1 MKGVLALMTIL
12 GFLGFLGFGS
22 TAAAQNETR
31 AAGEVCT
38 LKIEG
43 MACSACAA
51 LVEKEA
57 LKIDGVKAAKV
68 SQPKGTAEITFDA
81 SKTTPEAIA
90 KLITDKTGFKAEV
103 FETKE

>member
-12 GFLGFLGFGS
+12 GFLGLGS

-31 AAGEVCT
+31 AAGDVCT

-51 LVEKEA
+51 RVEKEA

-68 SQPKGTAEITFDA
+68 SQPKGMAEVTFDA
-81 SKTTPEAIA
+81 SKTSPEVIA
-90 KLITDKTGFKAEV
+90 KAITEKTGFKAEV
-103 FETKE
+103 FGTKK

>member
-12 GFLGFLGFGS
+12 GFLGLGS
-22 TAAAQNETR
+22 AAVAQNAR
-31 AAGEVCT
+31 AAGDVCT

-51 LVEKEA
+51 RVEKEA

-68 SQPKGTAEITFDA
+68 SQPKGLAEVTFDA
-81 SKTTPEAIA
+81 SKTNPEAIA
-90 KLITDKTGFKAEV
+90 KSITDKTGFKAEV
-103 FETKE
+103 SGTKK

>member
-12 GFLGFLGFGS
+12 GFLGFGS
-22 TAAAQNETR
+22 TVVGQNEAR
-31 AAGEVCT
+31 AAGDVCT

-51 LVEKEA
+51 RVEKEA

-68 SQPKGTAEITFDA
+68 SPPKGLAEVTFDA
-81 SKTTPEAIA
+81 SKTNSEAIA
-90 KLITDKTGFKAEV
+90 KSITDKTGFKAEV
-103 FETKE
+103 SGTKK

>member
-12 GFLGFLGFGS
+12 GFLGFGF
-22 TAAAQNETR
+22 TAVAQNETR
-31 AAGEVCT
+31 AADDVCT

-51 LVEKEA
+51 RVEKEA

-81 SKTTPEAIA
+81 SKTNPEAIA
-90 KLITDKTGFKAEV
+90 KSITDKTGFKAEV
-103 FETKE
+103 SGPKK

>member
-12 GFLGFLGFGS
+12 GFLGFGS
-22 TAAAQNETR
+22 TAVAQNETR
-31 AAGEVCT
+31 AAGDVCT

-51 LVEKEA
+51 RVEKEA

-81 SKTTPEAIA
+81 SKTNPEAIA
-90 KLITDKTGFKAEV
+90 KSITDKTGFKAEV
-103 FETKE
+103 SGPKK

>member
-12 GFLGFLGFGS
+12 GFLGLGS
-22 TAAAQNETR
+22 AAVAQDETR
-31 AAGEVCT
+31 AAGDVCT

-51 LVEKEA
+51 RVEKEA

-68 SQPKGTAEITFDA
+68 SQPKGLAEVTFDA
-81 SKTTPEAIA
+81 SKTNPAAIA
-90 KLITDKTGFKAEV
+90 KWITDKTGFKADV
-103 FETKE
+103 SETKK